1 MAESGMRFPVGVRRY
16 VLCFAAIGAFVVAFI
31 AASAILQLAS
41 DALES
46 RAASPNSLPR
56 MVPAQFGLSVY
67 RVLDRIAPA
76 SYVEVS
82 LAQAELERGNLAS
95 AQRYA
100 LRLAGSPVR
109 DELLARIALMRGEAL
124 LAREYFLA
132 APDPDAVT
140 AAAEKLAVQDP
151 AAAYS
156 LERLLQA
163 RLAMTGT
170 HPDAVAQ
177 TYWQMGQLANR
188 QAWRQVPGSAL
199 QRTWLR
205 RGLRDFEAA
214 VRLAPFSER
223 YLVAAANQAD
233 QLGGQA
239 RAEQLFGQ
247 AADID
252 PRSADALAGLGV
264 IAWERGDRSAAR
276 AYLTRARAFDAHS
289 LMVRALERDLR

>member
-1 MAESGMRFPVGVRRY
+1 M
-16 VLCFAAIGAFVVAFI
+16 
-31 AASAILQLAS
+31 
-41 DALES
+41 
-46 RAASPNSLPR
+46 
-56 MVPAQFGLSVY
+56 
-67 RVLDRIAPA
+67 LDRIAPA

-82 LAQAELERGNLAS
+82 LAQAELERGNSAA
-95 AQRYA
+95 AQRYT
-100 LRLAGSPVR
+100 LRLPGSPVR

-140 AAAEKLAVQDP
+140 AAAEELAVKDP

-156 LERLLQA
+156 LEKLLQV
-163 RLAMTGT
+163 RLATTGT

-177 TYWQMGQLANR
+177 TYWRMGRLANR

-199 QRTWLR
+199 QRAWLR

-214 VRLAPFSER
+214 VNLAPFSER

-233 QLGGQA
+233 QLGGRT
-239 RAEQLFGQ
+239 RAKQLFAQ
-247 AADID
+247 AVDID
-252 PRSADALAGLGV
+252 PGSADALAGLGV
-264 IAWERGDRSAAR
+264 IAWEQGDRSRAQ
-276 AYLTRARAFDAHS
+276 AYLTRARAFDPHS